1 MRRFFKLVCVMTL
14 LGTAQTG
21 LSGIYLG
28 AGIGSVEPDLSSFT
42 KDVYGQV
49 YLGAEFGRWF
59 AIEAGYHDFGESESA
74 DGQVTLEAEG
84 LSAAAVGRVPIWD
97 LFEIYGRLGFLHWD
111 RDAKVG
117 PGTIDEI
124 KEVFDESSTDGFDA
138 TYGLGLLWNL
148 TGSLAVSLEW
158 ARQEMD
164 DADLDTYGAR
174 LTLRL

>member
-1 MRRFFKLVCVMTL
+1 MRKWLRLVCVVGLM
-14 LGTAQTG
+14 GTAQTG

-28 AGIGSVEPDLSSFT
+28 AGMGSVEPDLSSFT
-42 KDVYGQV
+42 QDVYGQIYV
-49 YLGAEFGRWF
+49 GAEIGRWF
-59 AIEAGYHDFGESESA
+59 AIEAGYHDFGESESS

-84 LSAAAVGRVPIWD
+84 LSAAAVGRLPIWD
-97 LFEIYGRLGFLHWD
+97 LFEVYGRLGLLHWD
-111 RDAKVG
+111 RDANVG
-117 PGTIDEI
+117 AGTIDEI

-138 TYGLGLLWNL
+138 TYGLGVLWNL
-148 TGSLAVSLEW
+148 TSSLAVSLEW